1 MKEIQILDETK
12 IRRIQGS
19 FGFVQHRFLN
29 EKFFASLGRGELI
42 LYFFLVLASDRFGMS
57 WYGDDSI
64 RRHTK
69 LDPDELEEARG
80 KLTSKRLIAFAP
92 PFVQLLELPDRL
104 EHPASRII
112 RGMKGDGK

>member
-1 MKEIQILDETK
+1 MKEIQILDETR

-42 LYFFLVLASDRFGMS
+42 LYFFLVLASDRFGIS

-80 KLTSKRLIAFAP
+80 KLASKSLIACAP
-92 PFVQLLELPDRL
+92 PLVQLLELPERL
-104 EHPASRII
+104 EHPASRIL
-112 RGMKGDGK
+112 KTLEGDRK